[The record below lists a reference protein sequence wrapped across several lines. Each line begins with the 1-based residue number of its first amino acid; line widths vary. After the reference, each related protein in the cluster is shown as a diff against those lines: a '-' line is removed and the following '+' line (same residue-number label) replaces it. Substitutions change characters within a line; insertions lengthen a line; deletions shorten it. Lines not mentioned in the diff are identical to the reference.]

1 MANKVE
7 QQMIFCPREQKTTL
21 FYRNAKSRNWIMH
34 IILVLV
40 TFLSHLCGD
49 EVIRKWFNKIFG
61 FLSHLCGDE
70 DLFALVAT
78 GAFG

>member
-21 FYRNAKSRNWIMH
+21 FYRNTKSRNWIMH

-40 TFLSHLCGD
+40 TGGLWL
-49 EVIRKWFNKIFG
+49 
-61 FLSHLCGDE
+61 LAM
-70 DLFALVAT
+70 LFMKSGGSGVWLAAN
-78 GAFG
+78 AEKK